1 MSTTPSTTTTA
12 DAPWKRYVG
21 DGVYADFDGYAIVLT
36 TENGIEVTNRIVLES
51 AVWTALKEYAS
62 WLRKAARDA
71 R

>member
-21 DGVYADFDGYAIVLT
+21 DGVYADFDGFSIVLT
-36 TENGIEVTNRIVLES
+36 TEDGIRATNRIVLEPE
-51 AVWTALKEYAS
+51 VWTALKDYAV